1 MRAFHWGLA
10 RPMLMSRI
18 PVNANTRHVTNSL
31 SFLTLGMIVC
41 AVAIPLFFSW
51 LTTKSFE
58 IAAPGIVTSAAAS
71 WAAAMLALLAVRA
84 VASFPGTRH
93 FAYIIPAFFVSF
105 GVMFGLL
112 LLIRPIYSSVMLIT
126 AFGASTLFAFAA
138 SLFGSRL
145 PLTYFVVPFG
155 NALTLRE
162 TSDVH
167 WITLKTP
174 ELPAGD
180 AHTAIVADL
189 HYDFDPAWER
199 MLAAAAI
206 SGRAVYHSKQVRE
219 SLTGKVELE
228 HLSENSFGSLL
239 PNMAYRKLK
248 RLVDI
253 MSSIVALPLLALPL
267 TIVAIAIRA
276 ESPGPALFRQR
287 RMGYRG
293 KDFEVFKFRTMRVR
307 GPADS
312 EARIEDAMTQ
322 ADDHRITRLGKLLR
336 RSRID
341 EFPQIWNV
349 LRGEMSW
356 IGPRPEAIPLSQWYE
371 RELPFYSYRHIVR
384 PGITGWAQV
393 NQGHVADL
401 DSVHTKL
408 HYDFYYIRNFS
419 AWLDLL
425 IVLRTVQT
433 MLTGFGSK

>member
-1 MRAFHWGLA
+1 
-10 RPMLMSRI
+10 MS
-18 PVNANTRHVTNSL
+18 
-31 SFLTLGMIVC
+31 
-41 AVAIPLFFSW
+41 
-51 LTTKSFE
+51 
-58 IAAPGIVTSAAAS
+58 
-71 WAAAMLALLAVRA
+71 ALLAVRGI
-84 VASFPGTRH
+84 ASFPGTRH
-93 FAYIIPAFFVSF
+93 FAYIIPAFFIAF
-105 GVMFGLL
+105 GIAVGLL
-112 LLIRPIYSSVMLIT
+112 LVLRPTYSSIIVLS
-126 AFGASTLFAFAA
+126 AFVASTLFAFVA
-138 SLFGSRL
+138 SLFASRAGL
-145 PLTYFVVPFG
+145 SYFVVPFG
-155 NALTLRE
+155 NSLALLE
-162 TSDVH
+162 ANDVEWLVLSSPSLPMGDH
-167 WITLKTP
+167 STP
-174 ELPAGD
+174 
-180 AHTAIVADL
+180 IVADL
-189 HYDFDPAWER
+189 HYDFDPSWER
-199 MLAAAAI
+199 LLAAAAI

-248 RLVDI
+248 RIVDFI
-253 MSSIVALPLLALPL
+253 AALIALPLLALPL
-267 TIVAIAIRA
+267 IMVALAIRA
-276 ESPGPALFRQR
+276 DSAGPALFRQR

-293 KDFEVFKFRTMRVR
+293 KEFDVFKYRTMHVRGSADFE
-307 GPADS
+307 
-312 EARIEDAMTQ
+312 ERIEDAMTQ
-322 ADDHRITRLGKLLR
+322 ADDHRITRLGRFLR

-371 RELPFYSYRHIVR
+371 RELPFYNYRHIVR

-401 DSVHTKL
+401 DSVLTKL